1 MLKPLA
7 EEWYL
12 KEKLEEQLVE
22 NEFFSNACTN
32 CNNATNS

>member
-22 NEFFSNACTN
+22 NEFFSNAGTKL
-32 CNNATNS
+32 